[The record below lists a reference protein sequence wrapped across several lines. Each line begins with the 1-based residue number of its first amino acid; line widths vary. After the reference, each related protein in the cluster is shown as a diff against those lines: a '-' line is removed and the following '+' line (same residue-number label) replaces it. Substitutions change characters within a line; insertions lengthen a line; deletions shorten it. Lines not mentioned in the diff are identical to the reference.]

1 MGESF
6 DYANDLPYVESS
18 VNSRNCDVALDAF
31 ERDLQTRRRFFNR
44 QAEDLFGRH
53 FC

>member
-18 VNSRNCDVALDAF
+18 VNSRDYDVALDAF